1 MSDIKKDDFASRA
14 LSTPMGRGDF
24 LKLAGL
30 SLGAAFAGVPT
41 LVSTAMAQ
49 DAPGAPVA
57 KWAEGIHIVFQ
68 AGGNTGDAFAQI
80 VINGALQ
87 AAMDIGCRLDI
98 LNAGWDSNTMVQQYR
113 QVIATA
119 PDGLAMMG
127 HPGDAAL
134 LPIAQLAQEAGVLTQ
149 YVNVD
154 VPEVRAQFGGGYVG
168 AILYNQGLNLGNTA
182 VKDFG
187 LVAGDTAIVFGNFGM
202 TGIEPRDNGIVD
214 ALEKAGVVVTKVVQQ
229 VQFATNP
236 AGMTSLVVGAMGN
249 VPDVK
254 LVSFSGGQFVG
265 AAQIYMEAAGKTAGQ
280 VKVIGFDIL
289 PAVVTAMEG
298 DWAHLVAVQQPY
310 LQGYIPVLSLAL
322 QKKWKFSPLT
332 VDTGVGTV
340 SAKDVAAYAELV
352 AAGIAG

>member
-1 MSDIKKDDFASRA
+1 MSDSESNFTSRA
-14 LSTPMGRGDF
+14 LGVRIGRGDF

-30 SLGAAFAGVPT
+30 SLGATVAGFPP
-41 LVSTAMAQ
+41 LVGAAQ
-49 DAPGAPVA
+49 AQNAGAPVA
-57 KWAEGIHIVFQ
+57 GWAKGIKIVFQ

-87 AAMDIGCRLDI
+87 AAQDIGCQLDI
-98 LNAGWDSNTMVQQYR
+98 LNAGWDSSTMVQQYR
-113 QVIATA
+113 QVIATV

-154 VPEVRAQFGGGYVG
+154 VPEVRAQYGGGYVG
-168 AILYNQGLNLGNTA
+168 AILYNEGQTLGETS
-182 VKDFG
+182 VKEFG
-187 LVAGDTAIVFGNFGM
+187 LKAGDKAIVFGNFGM

-214 ALEKAGVVVTKVVQQ
+214 ALEKAGVEVTKVVQQ

-236 AGMTSLVVGAMGN
+236 SGMTSLVVGAMGN

-265 AAQIYMEAAGKTAGQ
+265 AAGIYMEAAGKAPGE

-289 PAVVTAMEG
+289 PAVITAMKE
-298 DWAHLVAVQQPY
+298 DWAHLVAVQEPF
-310 LQGYIPVLSLAL
+310 LQGYLPVLSLCL
-322 QKKWKFSPLT
+322 QKKWKFAPLF
-332 VDTGVGTV
+332 VDTGTGTV
-340 SAKDVAAYAELV
+340 SAKDADAYSELV
-352 AAGIAG
+352 NAGIAG